1 LGADFVVDDF
11 NYALG
16 QRLRAARRHR
26 GWSLGDVEAHT
37 GGEFKASVVGAYER
51 GERAISVQRF
61 VSLADIYGSA
71 AADLLPPASESAV
84 LIDLDKLASDDGDLV
99 DRYLAAIQMMRK
111 QPGGAEV
118 RDSDRAVI
126 SSLLQTSQDPR
137 KHPAELTWL
146 STNRRRAKGLRD
158 GGCVPDRSCDRDDE
172 GTL

>member
-1 LGADFVVDDF
+1 MVDDF

-61 VSLADIYGSA
+61 ANLAEVYGT
-71 AADLLPPASESAV
+71 PASELLPAGSDTELV
-84 LIDLDKLASDDGDLV
+84 IDIEALAAADGDLV

-111 QPGGAEV
+111 VPGVDEV

-126 SSLLQTSQDPR
+126 SSLLQTV
-137 KHPAELTWL
+137 
-146 STNRRRAKGLRD
+146 RA
-158 GGCVPDRSCDRDDE
+158 PQSE
-172 GTL
+172 

>member
-1 LGADFVVDDF
+1 LIDEF

-61 VSLADIYGSA
+61 VSLSDVYKT
-71 AADLLPPASESAV
+71 PASELLPLPSDPELV
-84 LIDLDKLASDDGDLV
+84 IDLDALAGEDGDLV

-111 QPGGAEV
+111 NPGVEEV
-118 RDSDRAVI
+118 RDSDRALI
-126 SSLLQTSQDPR
+126 SSLLQSARSQSS
-137 KHPAELTWL
+137 E
-146 STNRRRAKGLRD
+146 
-158 GGCVPDRSCDRDDE
+158 
-172 GTL
+172 